1 MKINSNNFK
10 EQEESIYSSQ
20 IKQQLISLI
29 KTKYEGFD
37 DVLYESI
44 LRDFSL
50 LKDSNGV
57 FHIIIPTIGKL
68 KTN

>member
-1 MKINSNNFK
+1 MKINNNNFK
-10 EQEESIYSSQ
+10 EQEESNYNAL

-29 KTKYEGFD
+29 KTKYEELED
-37 DVLYESI
+37 ILYESM
-44 LRDFSL
+44 LKDFSL
-50 LKDSNGV
+50 LKDENGV

>member
-1 MKINSNNFK
+1 MKMNNQNLKKQEASNYRK
-10 EQEESIYSSQ
+10 L
-20 IKQQLISLI
+20 IKLQLISLI

-37 DVLYESI
+37 DVLYESM
-44 LRDFSL
+44 LKDFSL
-50 LKDSNGV
+50 LKDENGV

>member
-29 KTKYEGFD
+29 KTKYEGLE

-44 LRDFSL
+44 LKDFSL
-50 LKDSNGV
+50 LKDENGV

-68 KTN
+68 KTK

>member
-10 EQEESIYSSQ
+10 EEKESNYNTI

-50 LKDSNGV
+50 LKDNNGV

>member
-10 EQEESIYSSQ
+10 EEEESNYNEL

-29 KTKYEGFD
+29 KTKYEGLE
-37 DVLYESI
+37 DVLYKSM
-44 LRDFSL
+44 LKDFSL
-50 LKDSNGV
+50 LKDDNGV
-57 FHIIIPTIGKL
+57 FHVIIPTIGKL

>member
-29 KTKYEGFD
+29 MTKYEGLED
-37 DVLYESI
+37 ILYESM
-44 LRDFSL
+44 LKDFSL
-50 LKDSNGV
+50 LKDEDGV

-68 KTN
+68 KIN

>member
-10 EQEESIYSSQ
+10 EQEESNYNTL
-20 IKQQLISLI
+20 IKQQLIYLI
-29 KTKYEGFD
+29 KTKYEGLE

-44 LRDFSL
+44 LKDFSL
-50 LKDSNGV
+50 LKDDNGV
-57 FHIIIPTIGKL
+57 FHVIIPTIGKL